1 MLVVVVVV
9 IVMVVMAMIVVIA
22 VVFMI
27 PVAFVQTPAF
37 LVVVVVRM
45 GPVGAGIGWAIPA
58 AGNPDVTALVDSP
71 VAVDPGITFA
81 GDRRAYFITQW
92 GRCSADV
99 DADLPEYRSC
109 ESYGRDGRD

>member
-9 IVMVVMAMIVVIA
+9 IVMIMMAMVV
-22 VVFMI
+22 VVTMIFMV
-27 PVAFVQTPAF
+27 PVAFVHTPAF
-37 LVVVVVRM
+37 LVMVVVRM

-58 AGNPDVTALVDSP
+58 AWNPDVTALVDSP
-71 VAVDPGITFA
+71 IAVDPGITFA
-81 GDRRAYFITQW
+81 GDRWTYFITQW